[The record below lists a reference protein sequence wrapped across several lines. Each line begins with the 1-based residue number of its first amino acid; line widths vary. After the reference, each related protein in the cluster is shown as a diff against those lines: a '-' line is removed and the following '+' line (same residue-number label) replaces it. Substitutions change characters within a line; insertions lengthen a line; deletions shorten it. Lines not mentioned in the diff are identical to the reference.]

1 MRMLLVQNGKR
12 KKQGRNHFRYGPSMA
27 MLGITAYISPNVVGI
42 NLGTVQ
48 RRGCAYLKFDWLQN
62 CIFLIKLKINP
73 FENA

>member
-48 RRGCAYLKFDWLQN
+48 RRGAVP
-62 CIFLIKLKINP
+62 I
-73 FENA
+73 

>member
-1 MRMLLVQNGKR
+1 MRMLRVQNGKR
-12 KKQGRNHFRYGPSMA
+12 KKQGRNHCVCGPSMA
-27 MLGITAYISPNVVGI
+27 MLRITAYISPNVVGI

>member
-1 MRMLLVQNGKR
+1 
-12 KKQGRNHFRYGPSMA
+12 MA

-62 CIFLIKLKINP
+62 CIFLIKLKINL

>member
-1 MRMLLVQNGKR
+1 
-12 KKQGRNHFRYGPSMA
+12 MA
-27 MLGITAYISPNVVGI
+27 MLGITAYISPNVV